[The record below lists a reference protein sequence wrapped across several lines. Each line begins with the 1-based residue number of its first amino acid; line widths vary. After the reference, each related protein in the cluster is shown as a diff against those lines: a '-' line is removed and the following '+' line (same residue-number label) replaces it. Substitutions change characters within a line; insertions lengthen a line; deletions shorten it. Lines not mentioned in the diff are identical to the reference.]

1 MKKVIMLL
9 VLIAAFLVPLAS
21 AAVNETAEKQAID
34 SANLWLINQADGKW
48 DVLSSDDAS
57 LALLA
62 LSFDDRLATEGKEA
76 LLDKSMNDECWPSPS
91 CNVKSTALAVL
102 ALNKV
107 GQNTDKATEWLLG
120 KKAAYTATG
129 VTWILQ
135 IDSDEATNCT
145 ASYDGKSYNLVLN
158 KDKTYAFQGTR
169 PTCLSIT
176 NNNYWLEISKNC
188 LDKSFD
194 VACTKS
200 AIVSLP
206 YQSGN
211 TLYVPSESFSAPA
224 TIAIRTVCMKEG
236 ASCSYDA
243 TLWTALAL
251 QKTGRDYSALIPYL
265 IDQKDGN
272 TKFMSDAFLYI
283 LTSRTEHAESLL
295 SGQSKDGYW
304 TDIGGFGKYYDT
316 AIAESA
322 IADYA
327 TENATKAKE
336 WLIKEQKDGWGTT
349 AKIRDTSLILSFV
362 WPTAA
367 KAVPSNDCETVYGW
381 SCRTSCLDGEEQ
393 AAYSCISLSA
403 ICCKPRGAV
412 IGCDSVK
419 DCEKIECKNKYVTDA
434 NGNLGKCEYPSEIS
448 CDDNFDNDGN
458 GLTDM
463 NDASCT
469 ETCFQKGGS
478 ICLGNEVCSENVIK
492 ASDTDEC
499 CLAACES
506 KKTCAEQDGFEC
518 SANQQCD
525 AWLTASDTLYCC
537 GAKCKSKLSIIPFII
552 IALILALGAG
562 AFFLYK
568 KGFFK
573 KKFLIKKPIYPA
585 PQQPAMQAYRPPVK
599 PLVSQPQAFQPQPV
613 QPSLERRAAIKREVK
628 SEMDETM
635 KKLKKLAEEKK

>member
-1 MKKVIMLL
+1 MKKVIALL

-48 DVLSSDDAS
+48 DILSSDDAS

-62 LSFDDRLATEGKEA
+62 LSFDSRLALEGKDA
-76 LLDKSMNDECWPSPS
+76 LLDKSMNSECWPSPA
-91 CNVKSTALAVL
+91 CNVKSTALAVV

-107 GQNTDKATEWLLG
+107 GQNTDKPAAWLLS

-135 IDSDEATNCT
+135 IDSDDTTDCT
-145 ASYDGKSYNLVLN
+145 VSYDGKSYSLALN
-158 KDKTYAFQGTR
+158 ADKTYAWKGAK

-176 NNNYWLEISKNC
+176 TNNYRLEISKSC

-194 VACTKS
+194 VACLKS

-243 TLWTALAL
+243 TLWTSLAL
-251 QKTGRDYSALIPYL
+251 QKTGQDYSALIPYL
-265 IDQKDGN
+265 IDQKDEN

-283 LTSRTEHAESLL
+283 LTSRTEHAESVL
-295 SGQSKDGYW
+295 SSQSKDGYW

-327 TENATKAKE
+327 TENATKAKG

-362 WPTAA
+362 WPTAQ
-367 KAVPSNDCETVYGW
+367 KTVPTNDCETVYLW
-381 SCRTSCLDGEEQ
+381 SCRTSCLDTEEQ
-393 AAYSCISLSA
+393 TTDSCISG
-403 ICCKPRGAV
+403 ICCKPKGAV
-412 IGCDSVK
+412 VGCDSVK
-419 DCEKIECKNKYVTDA
+419 DCEKIECKNRYATDE
-434 NGNLGKCEYPSEIS
+434 NGKLGKCEYPSEIS

-469 ETCFQKGGS
+469 QTCFQKGGDT
-478 ICLGNEVCSENVIK
+478 CAGNEVCSENAVK

-499 CLAACES
+499 CLATCES
-506 KKTCAEQDGFEC
+506 KKTCAEQNGFEC

-537 GAKCKSKLSIIPFII
+537 SAKCKSKLNIIPFII
-552 IALILALGAG
+552 IALVLALGAG

-573 KKFLIKKPIYPA
+573 KKFQIKKPIYPA
-585 PQQPAMQAYRPPVK
+585 PGQAMQQPAMQAYRPPVR
-599 PLVSQPQAFQPQPV
+599 PLVSQPQFQPQF
-613 QPSLERRAAIKREVK
+613 QPAIKREVK